1 VVRYHN
7 DFADSDVVLDPFRR
21 TAVVSANATFDHAGM
36 NKLLDLFPPGS
47 AADTDGM
54 LVIGGCR
61 VDDLA
66 AEFGTP
72 VLVVAEEAL
81 RERVREYVR
90 ELSDRWPNSRVV
102 FASKAFPCTAVQR
115 VMVQEGL
122 GLDVAGGGEILTALK
137 AGVDPRLIV
146 LHGNAKSTEEI
157 TMAIQNDVGLVVV
170 DGPDDVDRLEAI
182 VPAGRTQDVLVRV
195 IPGITADTHAHVL
208 TGHEGSKFGLSP
220 AAASELIRRIE
231 RSPRLQMR
239 GVHAHVG
246 SQILQA
252 QPLADAVAP
261 LAALGEFPIYDLG
274 GGLGARYTWAD
285 QPPTIAEY
293 LDVLIQAALQHLPPQ
308 SQVIIEPG
316 RSMVAT
322 SAATIYRVVTVKRG
336 PITFVAVD
344 GGMGDNLEVALF
356 NQRFEAG
363 IANRLDATEGDMVTV
378 VGRHCESGDILVDG
392 VPLNAPRVDDLLA
405 VPATGAYCYTMSN
418 NYNGNRRIPVVFV
431 ASGTPS
437 LVVRRETWDDLAAR
451 DVS

>member
-1 VVRYHN
+1 M
-7 DFADSDVVLDPFRR
+7 SQ
-21 TAVVSANATFDHAGM
+21 
-36 NKLLDLFPPGS
+36 LLDLFPPGS
-47 AADTDGM
+47 ATDTDGM
-54 LVIGGCR
+54 LIIGGCR
-61 VDDLA
+61 ADDLA

-81 RERVREYVR
+81 RERAQEYVR
-90 ELSDRWPNSRVV
+90 ELSARWSNSRAV

-115 VMVQEGL
+115 VMVQQGL

-137 AGVDPRLIV
+137 AGVEPGLIV
-146 LHGNAKSTEEI
+146 LHGNAKTTEEI
-157 TMAIQNDVGLVVV
+157 MMAVENGIGLVVV

-182 VPAGRTQDVLVRV
+182 VPEGRTQDVLVRV
-195 IPGITADTHAHVL
+195 IPGVTADTHAHVL
-208 TGHEGSKFGLSP
+208 TGHEGSKFGLAP
-220 AAASELIRRIE
+220 AAASALIRRIE
-231 RSPRLQMR
+231 DSPRLRMR

-246 SQILQA
+246 SQILEA
-252 QPLADAVAP
+252 EPLAAAVAP
-261 LAALGEFPIYDLG
+261 LAALGEFDIYDLG

-293 LDVLIQAALQHLPPQ
+293 LDVLIAAAREHLPPDAQ
-308 SQVIIEPG
+308 IIIEPG

-322 SAATIYRVVTVKRG
+322 SAVTIYRVITIKRG
-336 PITFVAVD
+336 RTTFVAVD

-356 NQRFEAG
+356 DQRFEAG
-363 IANRLDATEGDMVTV
+363 IANRLDASNGEVVTV
-378 VGRHCESGDILVDG
+378 VGRHCESGDILVG
-392 VPLNAPRVDDLLA
+392 SVPLNAPRVDDLLV

-431 ASGTPS
+431 ASGTAS

>member
-1 VVRYHN
+1 M
-7 DFADSDVVLDPFRR
+7 SQ
-21 TAVVSANATFDHAGM
+21 
-36 NKLLDLFPPGS
+36 LLDLFPPGS
-47 AADTDGM
+47 ATDADGM
-54 LVIGGCR
+54 LVISGCR
-61 VDDLA
+61 ADDLA
-66 AEFGTP
+66 NEFGTP

-81 RERVREYVR
+81 RARAREYAD
-90 ELSDRWPNSRVV
+90 ELTSRWPKSRVV

-122 GLDVAGGGEILTALK
+122 GLDVAGGGEILTARK
-137 AGVDPRLIV
+137 AGIDPALIV

-157 TMAIQNDVGLVVV
+157 TMAVDNGIGLVVV

-208 TGHEGSKFGLSP
+208 TGHEGSKFGLAP
-220 AAASELIRRIE
+220 AAATELIQRIDH
-231 RSPRLQMR
+231 SPRLRMR

-246 SQILQA
+246 SQILEA
-252 QPLADAVAP
+252 APLAAAAAP
-261 LAALGEFPIYDLG
+261 LAALGTFDIYDLG

-285 QPPTIAEY
+285 QPPTVADY
-293 LDVLIQAALQHLPPQ
+293 LDVLIQAAREHLPSDAQ
-308 SQVIIEPG
+308 IIIEPG

-322 SAATIYRVVTVKRG
+322 SAATIYQVITIKRG
-336 PITFVAVD
+336 QTTFVAVD

-356 NQRFEAG
+356 DQRFEAG
-363 IANRLDATEGDMVTV
+363 IANRLDGTDGEIVTV

-392 VPLNAPRVDDLLA
+392 VPLDTPRVDDLLV

-431 ASGTPS
+431 ASGTPT
-437 LVVRRETWDDLAAR
+437 LVVRRDTWDDLAAR

>member
-1 VVRYHN
+1 LLPTHAAEVN
-7 DFADSDVVLDPFRR
+7 DACMSQ
-21 TAVVSANATFDHAGM
+21 
-36 NKLLDLFPPGS
+36 LLDLLPPSS
-47 AADTDGM
+47 ATDSDGM
-54 LVIGGCR
+54 LIIGGCR

-81 RERVREYVR
+81 RARAREYAD
-90 ELSDRWPNSRVV
+90 ELSSRWPNSRAV

-115 VMVQEGL
+115 VMVEEGL

-137 AGVDPRLIV
+137 AGIDPALVV
-146 LHGNAKSTEEI
+146 LHGNAKTTEEI
-157 TMAIQNDVGLVVV
+157 TMAVDNGVGLIVV

-182 VPAGRTQDVLVRV
+182 VPPGRTQDVLIRV
-195 IPGITADTHAHVL
+195 IPGVTADTHAHVL
-208 TGHEGSKFGLSP
+208 TGHEGSKFGLAP
-220 AAASELIRRIE
+220 AAATELMRRIE
-231 RSPRLQMR
+231 HSPRLRMR

-252 QPLADAVAP
+252 EPLAAAVAP
-261 LAALGEFPIYDLG
+261 LAALGTFDIYDLG

-285 QPPTIAEY
+285 QPPTVADY
-293 LDVLIQAALQHLPPQ
+293 LDVLIAAAREHLPSDAQ
-308 SQVIIEPG
+308 IIIEPG

-322 SAATIYRVVTVKRG
+322 SAATIYRVITIKRG
-336 PITFVAVD
+336 PTTFVAVD

-356 NQRFEAG
+356 DQRFEAG
-363 IANRLDATEGDMVTV
+363 IANRLDATEGEVVTV

-392 VPLNAPRVDDLLA
+392 VSLNAPRVDDLLV